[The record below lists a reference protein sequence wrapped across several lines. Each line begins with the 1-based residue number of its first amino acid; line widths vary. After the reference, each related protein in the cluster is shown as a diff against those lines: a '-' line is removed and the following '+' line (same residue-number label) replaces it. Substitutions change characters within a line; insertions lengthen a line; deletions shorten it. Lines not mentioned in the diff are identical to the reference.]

1 VVIRNPAKIHPF
13 LHAATLMEKRV
24 TALLRASG
32 VRHRQGLI
40 LDALHRVG
48 PTSQRHLAKE
58 FGISPGSMSSMTDRL
73 LALGFITRNTN
84 ADDRRSDVLELTPD
98 GLAIL
103 TVVRDA
109 WQDADDG
116 IETALGAKKAAQF
129 FALAAELRSAQG
141 GHAPEHEDG

>member
-1 VVIRNPAKIHPF
+1 VIRNPAKIHPF

-40 LDALHRVG
+40 LDALHRIG

-58 FGISPGSMSSMTDRL
+58 FDISPGSMSSMTDRL

-84 ADDRRSDVLELTPD
+84 TDDRRSDVLELTPN
-98 GLAIL
+98 GLAML
-103 TVVRDA
+103 TVVLDV
-109 WQDADDG
+109 WQGADES
-116 IETALGAKKAAQF
+116 IETALGPTKAAQF
-129 FALAAELRSAQG
+129 FALAAELCSAQG
-141 GHAPEHEDG
+141 GRAPQHEDA

>member
-1 VVIRNPAKIHPF
+1 MIRNPAKIHPF

-40 LDALHRVG
+40 LDALHRIG

-58 FGISPGSMSSMTDRL
+58 FDISPGSISSMTDRL

>member
-1 VVIRNPAKIHPF
+1 MIRNPAKLHPF
-13 LHAATLMEKRV
+13 LHAATLLEKRV

-32 VRHRQGLI
+32 VSHRQGLI
-40 LDALHRVG
+40 LDALQRVG

-58 FGISPGSMSSMTDRL
+58 FAISPGSMSSMTDRL